1 MIVVRLM
8 GGLGNQLFQYAVGRA
23 LALRLGTELKL
34 DTGFFTQQLPDTPP
48 RQYALGSL
56 SIRAAQV
63 SEPEL
68 SHFRLSS
75 GRVDRLLSKG
85 RQRLGLPQRKYDLY
99 RERSFRFDANVA
111 VLPDNSYLIGY
122 WQSERYFYDCRQ
134 QLLQELVCT
143 LPLDDGNRQLLE
155 KIRATMSVA
164 VHVRRGDYVNSP
176 QANAVHG
183 LCSLDYYRQAVEL
196 VAHRLGSPHFFL
208 FSDDPDWVADHL
220 ELPYP
225 ATLVTI
231 NQQADPVLDL
241 HLISACRH
249 AIIANSSFSWWGGW
263 LNQQPDK
270 LVIAPARWF
279 ADPCIDTADLLPQGW
294 IRL

>member
-8 GGLGNQLFQYAVGRA
+8 GGLGNQLFQYAAGRA

-34 DTGFFTQQLPDTPP
+34 DVGFFTDTTP
-48 RQYALGSL
+48 RQYALNSL
-56 SIRAAQV
+56 SIRASQV
-63 SEPEL
+63 LEQEL
-68 SHFRLSS
+68 GSFRLSTNC
-75 GRVDRLLSKG
+75 VERLLSKW
-85 RQRLGLPQRKYDLY
+85 RQRLGLSQRSYDLY

-111 VLPDNSYLIGY
+111 ALPDNSYLIGY
-122 WQSERYFYDCRQ
+122 WQSDRYFYDCRQ

-143 LPLDDGNRQLLE
+143 LPLDDSNRQMLE
-155 KIRATMSVA
+155 KIGATMSVA
-164 VHVRRGDYVNSP
+164 VHIRRGDYVNSP
-176 QANAVHG
+176 LANAVHG

-196 VAHRLGSPHFFL
+196 VAQRLDSPHFFL
-208 FSDDPDWVADHL
+208 FSDDPDWVATHL

-231 NQQADPVLDL
+231 NQQDDPALDL
-241 HLISACRH
+241 RLISACRH
-249 AIIANSSFSWWGGW
+249 AIIANSSFSWWGAW

-270 LVIAPARWF
+270 LVIAPACWF
-279 ADPCIDTADLLPQGW
+279 ADQSIDTADLLPQDW